1 MLKFSRAESR
11 ERDLRLMRG
20 AIVNS
25 VKETSGQLETVTL
38 SVQLDGAQYK
48 MDLLKLAVED
58 AMFVQESYAASHAV
72 VKMPV

>member
-25 VKETSGQLETVTL
+25 VKETSDQLETVSL
-38 SVQLDGAQYK
+38 SVQLDGA
-48 MDLLKLAVED
+48 
-58 AMFVQESYAASHAV
+58 
-72 VKMPV
+72 